1 MKAKIHLYLERHT
14 MHEDETC
21 TIRSILQDACVF
33 VIAEDLCMT
42 EILGGGGKDLGTR
55 LG

>member
-1 MKAKIHLYLERHT
+1 MRLVPFVLY
-14 MHEDETC
+14 C
-21 TIRSILQDACVF
+21 SDACVF
-33 VIAEDLCMT
+33 VIAEDLSMT